1 MIAGVALDKSSPI
14 TAIEVSTNDGKAWQN
29 AEQNQPSSAYEWTL
43 WRYLWMPQQP
53 GNYTLLVRATSLR
66 QQQPL
71 KDENRM
77 DGSSG
82 VLRIQVN
89 LQA

>member
-1 MIAGVALDKSSPI
+1 
-14 TAIEVSTNDGKAWQN
+14 
-29 AEQNQPSSAYEWTL
+29 
-43 WRYLWMPQQP
+43 MPQQP

-66 QQQPL
+66 QQQRL
-71 KDENRM
+71 KDDNRM